1 MPRAGG
7 TVQAFRWPDLQQPVW
22 SSPAPVPPI
31 ARIVD
36 FAADFGRLTVADTAG
51 RLIRLDL
58 RRATVQR
65 PSAPV
70 RLALGGAAD
79 GELFAAEALLRAVYR
94 TDGAVQSWRATV
106 VAAPQAL
113 VPLARGGVLVV
124 ASIGDSLLLDRFLP
138 PDTAAAARATVPA
151 GLLTPEAAGRVW
163 LARPGSIDAIDAKT
177 LAIVG
182 AVTDVPSGAPLAV
195 ATTPSG
201 NSVFVVH
208 DKSPAVEVIDRYRS
222 AKSASWVLPAPGRA
236 LRVDPL
242 GRTLLVRPWQGES
255 SWAVDIATGRVRST
269 LSTSWRDDLPRVLP
283 DGTVLV
289 VLGPDVAWLDADS
302 LQRRG
307 TVAGGASSWWHV
319 VQWDGFRARAG
330 APPPPSFD
338 GIDTASADAIDS
350 AIAATEA
357 AGQSAAAASATAP
370 SSASADSAP
379 DAALQDT
386 TPRWLVSFASSV
398 DEARAQALAA
408 QLRAGGTAARVVT
421 AEGARVR
428 TYRVVLGPF
437 DTRDAAVR
445 AGRAAGREHW
455 IVSTA
460 AP

>member
-1 MPRAGG
+1 MPRTGG
-7 TVQAFRWPDLQQPVW
+7 TVQAFRWPDLERPVW
-22 SSPAPVPPI
+22 SSPAQIPPTT
-31 ARIVD
+31 RIVD
-36 FAADFGRLTVADTAG
+36 FAADIGRLTVADTSG

-65 PSAPV
+65 PSVPV

-79 GELFAAEALLRAVYR
+79 GELFAAEALTRAVYR
-94 TDGAVQSWRATV
+94 TDGAVQSWRANL

-113 VPLARGGVLVV
+113 VPLARGGVLAV
-124 ASIGDSLLLDRFLP
+124 AAIGDSLLLDRFTP
-138 PDTAAAARATVPA
+138 PDTAAAARATVAA
-151 GLLTPEAAGRVW
+151 GLLTSEAAGRVW
-163 LARPGSIDAIDAKT
+163 VARAGSVDALDAKT
-177 LAIVG
+177 LAVV
-182 AVTDVPSGAPLAV
+182 ATVRDLPAGAPLAI

-208 DKSPAVEVIDRYRS
+208 DKSPSVEVIDRYRG
-222 AKSASWVLPAPGRA
+222 AKSASWALPAPGRG

-307 TVAGGASSWWHV
+307 AVSGGASSWWHV
-319 VQWDGFRARAG
+319 VQWDGFRARG
-330 APPPPSFD
+330 DAPPPPSFD
-338 GIDTASADAIDS
+338 GIDTAVADAIDS
-350 AIAATEA
+350 AIAATA
-357 AGQSAAAASATAP
+357 AEDRESAESPPDTTATPA
-370 SSASADSAP
+370 ADSA
-379 DAALQDT
+379 A
-386 TPRWLVSFASSV
+386 RWLVSFASTV
-398 DEARAQALAA
+398 DDARAQALAA
-408 QLRAGGTAARVVT
+408 QLRAGGTAARVVSV
-421 AEGARVR
+421 EGARVR
-428 TYRVVLGPF
+428 SYRVVLGPF

>member
-1 MPRAGG
+1 M
-7 TVQAFRWPDLQQPVW
+7 QAFRWPDLERPVW
-22 SSPAPVPPI
+22 SSPAPLPPTS
-31 ARIVD
+31 RIVD
-36 FAADFGRLTVADTAG
+36 FAADIGRLTVADTAG

-65 PSAPV
+65 PSVPV

-94 TDGAVQSWRATV
+94 TDGAVQSWRANV
-106 VAAPQAL
+106 VAAPQSL

-124 ASIGDSLLLDRFLP
+124 AAIGDSLLLDRFAP
-138 PDTAAAARATVPA
+138 PDTAAAARATVAA
-151 GLLTPEAAGRVW
+151 GLLSAEAAGRLW
-163 LARPGSIDAIDAKT
+163 LARTGSIEALDAKT
-177 LAIVG
+177 LAVV
-182 AVTDVPSGAPLAV
+182 ATVRDVPNGAPLALV
-195 ATTPSG
+195 TTPSG
-201 NSVFVVH
+201 NAVFVVH
-208 DKSPAVEVIDRYRS
+208 DKSPSIEVIDRYRG

-255 SWAVDIATGRVRST
+255 SWAVDVATGRVRST

-307 TVAGGASSWWHV
+307 TVSGGASSWWHV
-319 VQWDGFRARAG
+319 VQWDGFRVRGG
-330 APPPPSFD
+330 APPPPSFA
-338 GIDTASADAIDS
+338 GIDTVAPDAIDS

-357 AGQSAAAASATAP
+357 SGSAAAATDADTSAE
-370 SSASADSAP
+370 
-379 DAALQDT
+379 AAAADT
-386 TPRWLVSFASSV
+386 TTRWLVSFASSV
-398 DEARAQALAA
+398 DEARAQALAS
-408 QLRAGGTAARVVT
+408 QLRAGGTAARVIT